1 MKKLVDLVFESIPGV
16 TVVLSGL
23 LPNKKTSADECAK
36 LMDEKYLEQM
46 KLYPEGKKWLYR
58 RWVCTDNNIW
68 YWNDADAHVAYW
80 MDQCG

>member
-23 LPNKKTSADECAK
+23 LPNKKTAADECAK

-46 KLYPEGKKWLYR
+46 KLYPEGTKWLYR
-58 RWVCTDNNIW
+58 RWVCIEHSIR
-68 YWNDADAHVAYW
+68 YWGDADAHLAHG
-80 MDQCG
+80 MD